1 MAAASL
7 RSGGELLMD
16 LRVGLLRLVRSL
28 SSDRSERRRLGAA
41 AVEMLRMR
49 RFKAMALGP
58 LLRVV
63 PTHHNAKLHLWYG
76 LTRSLGDGP
85 VCSDLSPTVF
95 KEALRDTHA
104 YRQAQRALSHDRIGL
119 LQRGVDYL
127 QLSQRWRE
135 QPPERMV
142 VFHHYDR
149 RGFLPSSWQQALQ
162 VLQAAGWQVVVSS
175 SDLDPTSATTLQSA
189 GVQVVRRA
197 NIGLCLGA
205 YRDLA
210 LLHHWTPQASQR
222 LRALVLCN
230 DSNLLVQPP
239 EALLAQLERWTVE
252 AEAHSQPLLSGL
264 TDSAQTERYH
274 LQSFLLHANQ
284 ALLQHPA
291 WFQFWWQFSLAGSKE
306 ELINEGEVGLSQALL
321 AAGIELRPAYS
332 LVQGLLEDSAMI
344 GELRRHGICI
354 PHDVNQSVYTWNSLL
369 SRGYPLVKK
378 SVLFDLFEQKVERLA
393 IPELARWIPN
403 ERHALLASD
412 IHQLLISRYSS
423 RSPQKN

>member
-1 MAAASL
+1 
-7 RSGGELLMD
+7 MD
-16 LRVGLLRLVRSL
+16 LRIGLLRLVRSL
-28 SSDRSERRRLGAA
+28 SSDRSERRRLAA
-41 AVEMLRMR
+41 AAAALLRLK

-58 LLRVV
+58 LLRVL
-63 PTHHNAKLHLWYG
+63 PTNENAKLHLWSV
-76 LTRSLGDGP
+76 LIRSLGDRL
-85 VCSDLSPTVF
+85 VCSDVSPALF
-95 KEALRDTHA
+95 LEAIRDTHA
-104 YRQAQRALSHDRIGL
+104 YRQAQRTLSHDRNGL
-119 LQRGVDYL
+119 LQRGLGYL

-135 QPPERMV
+135 TPPDRMV

-149 RGFLPSSWQQALQ
+149 RGFLPSSWQEALQ

-175 SDLDPTSATTLQSA
+175 SDLNPEATAQLESA
-189 GVQVVRRA
+189 GVQVARRA
-197 NIGLCLGA
+197 NVGLCLGA

-210 LLHHWTPQASQR
+210 LLHHWTPEASRR

-252 AEAHSQPLLSGL
+252 AEAHAQPLLSGL

-291 WFQFWWQFSLAGSKE
+291 WFQFWWQFSLDGPKE
-306 ELINEGEVGLSQALL
+306 ELIDEGEVGLSQALL
-321 AAGIELRPAYS
+321 AAGIELRPAYP
-332 LVQGLLEDSAMI
+332 LIQGLLADSSMI
-344 GELRRHGICI
+344 PELRRHGICI

-393 IPELARWIPN
+393 IPDLARWIP
-403 ERHALLASD
+403 EDRYELLASD
-412 IHQLLISRYSS
+412 IHQLLISRYIS
-423 RSPQKN
+423 RSMKKN

>member
-1 MAAASL
+1 MAAASV

-16 LRVGLLRLVRSL
+16 LRIGLLRLVRSL
-28 SSDRSERRRLGAA
+28 SSDRSERRRLAA
-41 AVEMLRMR
+41 AAAALLRLK
-49 RFKAMALGP
+49 RFKAMVLGP

-63 PTHHNAKLHLWYG
+63 PTNENAKLHLWSV
-76 LTRSLGDGP
+76 LIRSLEDGLVP
-85 VCSDLSPTVF
+85 SDISPTVF
-95 KEALRDTHA
+95 TEALRDTHA
-104 YRQAQRALSHDRIGL
+104 YRQAQRALSYDRNGL
-119 LQRGVDYL
+119 LQRGVGYL

-135 QPPERMV
+135 NSPDRMV

-175 SDLDPTSATTLQSA
+175 SDLNPEASAQLESV
-189 GVQVVRRA
+189 GVQVARRA
-197 NIGLCLGA
+197 NVGLCLGA

-210 LLHHWTPQASQR
+210 LLHHWTPEASRR

-252 AEAHSQPLLSGL
+252 AEAHAQPLLSGL

-291 WFQFWWQFSLAGSKE
+291 WFQFWWQFSLDGSKE
-306 ELINEGEVGLSQALL
+306 ELIDEGEVGLSQALL
-321 AAGIELRPAYS
+321 AAGIELRPAYP
-332 LVQGLLEDSAMI
+332 LIQGLLADSSMI
-344 GELRRHGICI
+344 PELRRHGICI

-393 IPELARWIPN
+393 IPDLARWIP
-403 ERHALLASD
+403 EDRHALLASD
-412 IHQLLISRYSS
+412 IHQLLISRYIS
-423 RSPQKN
+423 RSMKKN

>member
-16 LRVGLLRLVRSL
+16 LQIGLLRLVRSL

-41 AVEMLRMR
+41 AVDLLRLR

-63 PTHHNAKLHLWYG
+63 PTNNNAKLHLWYG
-76 LTRSLGDGP
+76 LTRSLGDSP

-95 KEALRDTHA
+95 TEALRDTHA

-127 QLSQRWRE
+127 PLSQRWRE

-149 RGFLPSSWQQALQ
+149 RGFLPSSWQEALQ
-162 VLQAAGWQVVVSS
+162 LLQAAGWQVVVSS

-210 LLHHWTPQASQR
+210 LLHHWTPEASQR

-306 ELINEGEVGLSQALL
+306 ELIDEGEVGLSQALL
-321 AAGIELRPAYS
+321 AAGIELRPVYP
-332 LVQGLLEDSAMI
+332 LVQGLLADSVMAD
-344 GELRRHGICI
+344 ELERHYVSN
-354 PHDVNQSVYTWNSLL
+354 PEHVNQSIYNWQSLL

-378 SVLFDLFEQKVERLA
+378 SVLFDHFEKTVERIQLSELLSM
-393 IPELARWIPN
+393 IPKDRQ
-403 ERHALLASD
+403 ALLASD

-423 RSPQKN
+423 RSSQKN

>member
-1 MAAASL
+1 MN
-7 RSGGELLMD
+7 
-16 LRVGLLRLVRSL
+16 LRVGLLRLVRNL
-28 SSDRSERRRLGAA
+28 SGDRSERRRLGAA
-41 AVEMLRMR
+41 AVALLRQR
-49 RFKAMALGP
+49 RYRTMALGP

-63 PTHHNAKLHLWYG
+63 PTNGKAKLHLWYA
-76 LTRSLGDGP
+76 LTRSLSDGL
-85 VCSDLSPTVF
+85 VFSDVSPTVF
-95 KEALRDTHA
+95 TEAIRDTHA
-104 YRQAQRALSHDRIGL
+104 YRQAQRSLSHDRNGL
-119 LQRGVDYL
+119 YQRGVDYW
-127 QLSQRWRE
+127 QLSQRWSE
-135 QPPERMV
+135 HPPERMV

-149 RGFLPSSWQQALQ
+149 RGFLPSSWQEALQ

-175 SDLDPTSATTLQSA
+175 SDLNPVATELLESA
-189 GVQVVRRA
+189 GVQVVGRA
-197 NIGLCLGA
+197 NVGLCLGA

-210 LLHHWTPQASQR
+210 LLHHWTPEASRR
-222 LRALVLCN
+222 LRSLVLCN

-274 LQSFLLHANQ
+274 LQSFLLHANR

-306 ELINEGEVGLSQALL
+306 ELIDEGEVGLSQALL
-321 AAGIELRPAYS
+321 AAGIELRPAYP
-332 LVQGLLEDSAMI
+332 LVQGLLADSAMI
-344 GELRRHGICI
+344 GDLRRHGICI

-369 SRGYPLVKK
+369 GRGYPLVKK

-403 ERHALLASD
+403 DRHALLASD

-423 RSPQKN
+423 SSPHKN